1 MLAGNGANSPFRLF
15 RDGTAWLFLLAFLLK
30 SVIAPGAE
38 LSGRSPQTTLT
49 YIEVTITARGHAA
62 GVLRDHANALREHQA
77 SPSQI
82 TVLQEISR
90 PERFLVLERDT
101 PTVLTATTLTTT
113 KADTHAL
120 TDGLTDDLAAPPDR
134 HLDHELDES
143 DTTPAPQLD
152 ARANFYVVAHMDIAS
167 QDRAGIEASLR
178 KLAAAARRSDGTLGF
193 EILQQTDHPNHYNL
207 VSAWL
212 GESPFRAF
220 SASAT
225 AREFRR
231 TIAPVLG
238 SPYDE
243 RLFRRV
249 N

>member
-1 MLAGNGANSPFRLF
+1 MLAGNGATSPTRLF
-15 RDGTAWLFLLAFLLK
+15 HAGIVWVSVLALLLK
-30 SVIAPGAE
+30 SAIAPGAE
-38 LSGRSPQTTLT
+38 LSGRSAQTTLT
-49 YIEVTITARGHAA
+49 YIEVTVTARGHAA

-77 SPSQI
+77 SPGQI
-82 TVLQEISR
+82 TVMQEISR
-90 PERFLVLERDT
+90 PERFLVLERDR
-101 PTVLTATTLTTT
+101 PTVLTTT

-120 TDGLTDDLAAPPDR
+120 TDGLTDDLTAPPEIR
-134 HLDHELDES
+134 LDHELDES
-143 DTTPAPQLD
+143 GTPPTPQLD

-167 QDRAGIEASLR
+167 PDRAGIETSLH
-178 KLAAAARRSDGTLGF
+178 KLAAAARRSDGNSGF

-220 SASAT
+220 AASAT
-225 AREFRR
+225 AREFRL
-231 TIAPVLG
+231 TIAPLLG

-249 N
+249 D